1 MVSAREALTRRP
13 EGNLRFVSNVRG
25 SDGFVSH
32 TRRTAL
38 TAGRNP
44 SRQLPIGLRR
54 ADRRR
59 KTMHAW
65 RGPRPS

>member
-1 MVSAREALTRRP
+1 MVSAREALTRVP

-38 TAGRNP
+38 TAGRKP
-44 SRQLPIGLRR
+44 SRSSSAVLIR
-54 ADRRR
+54 AFR
-59 KTMHAW
+59 
-65 RGPRPS
+65 